1 MKFSLSVALLTA
13 FFVAACSEEPPPQ
26 PTRHRMANYPAAGTE
41 QYPPPQ
47 QPFNPNGPARPTGTP
62 PVETAASPPPAAAPT
77 KIAKG
82 DYPYGIPGKSL
93 FAWQIRRCGRIPSG
107 NGSEGSVHRQNLSR
121 SVTLP
126 ALVAAGKIDPRS
138 LGILLQR
145 SKAGQLRLISDADRR
160 APLTRSLSRRFH
172 NSPMELRI
180 KRAPRIDI
188 EITVPGD
195 KSISHRAVII
205 AALSNGVCTL
215 HGFLPSENCMHTV
228 NAMRALG
235 IKIEQPQPDTLIV
248 HGKKRVLT
256 SPKKEIDC
264 GNSGT
269 TMRLLAGLL
278 AGQTFESRLV
288 GDAGLSRRPM
298 DRVIAPL
305 RRMGATILAEGPE
318 QTPPL
323 RIHGGS
329 LRGMHHRLPIASAQV
344 KSALLLAGLFAKG
357 KTTVNEPSPTR
368 NHTEVLFNYF
378 LVRTAMD
385 GETSVTVFGDQVP
398 ESRDFTIPGDISSAA
413 FWLVA
418 AAAQPRG
425 HLLVREVGLNNTRT
439 ALLGVLLRM
448 GAQVR
453 EAIEDVDQLEPR
465 GIVEVTGAP
474 LKGTVIQ
481 GREVPQL
488 IDELPILAVAGV
500 LASGKTIIRHAQ
512 ELRVKETDRI
522 AAIAHN
528 LRTMGAQVT
537 EMNDGLEI
545 DGPAPLHGARVA
557 SFSDHRIAMAFAIAG
572 LFAEGETVVQDAE
585 CIRQSYPGFGTVLDE
600 FTNLKRMQIST
611 PVFGS
616 FTPTPVEE
624 T

>member
-1 MKFSLSVALLTA
+1 
-13 FFVAACSEEPPPQ
+13 
-26 PTRHRMANYPAAGTE
+26 
-41 QYPPPQ
+41 
-47 QPFNPNGPARPTGTP
+47 
-62 PVETAASPPPAAAPT
+62 
-77 KIAKG
+77 
-82 DYPYGIPGKSL
+82 
-93 FAWQIRRCGRIPSG
+93 
-107 NGSEGSVHRQNLSR
+107 
-121 SVTLP
+121 
-126 ALVAAGKIDPRS
+126 
-138 LGILLQR
+138 
-145 SKAGQLRLISDADRR
+145 
-160 APLTRSLSRRFH
+160 
-172 NSPMELRI
+172 MELRI
-180 KRAPRIDI
+180 KRASRIDI

-205 AALSNGVCTL
+205 AALSNGICTL
-215 HGFLPSENCMHTV
+215 RGFLPSEDCMHTV

-248 HGKKRVLT
+248 HGKKRVLAP
-256 SPKKEIDC
+256 PKKEIDC

-269 TMRLLAGLL
+269 TMRLLSGLL

-288 GDAGLSRRPM
+288 GDAALSRRPM
-298 DRVIAPL
+298 DRVITPL
-305 RRMGATILAEGPE
+305 RQMGANILAEGPE

-329 LRGMHHRLPIASAQV
+329 LRGIRYRLPIASSQV

-357 KTTVNEPSPTR
+357 KTTVEEPLPTR
-368 NHTEVLFNYF
+368 NHTEMMFNYF
-378 LVRTAMD
+378 LVSTAKD
-385 GETSVTVFGDQVP
+385 GEGSVTVFGDQVP

-425 HLLVREVGLNNTRT
+425 HLLVREVGLNDTRT

-453 EAIEDVDQLEPR
+453 EAIEEVDQLEPR
-465 GIVEVTGAP
+465 GVVEVTGVP

-488 IDELPILAVAGV
+488 IDELPILAVAGA
-500 LASGKTIIRHAQ
+500 LANGKTIIRHAQ
-512 ELRVKETDRI
+512 ELRVKESDRI

-545 DGPAPLHGARVA
+545 HGPAPLHGARVA
-557 SFSDHRIAMAFAIAG
+557 SFGDHRVAMAFAIAG
-572 LFAEGETVVQDAE
+572 LFADGETIVQDAE
-585 CIRQSYPGFGTVLDE
+585 CIRESYPGFEAVLEE
-600 FTNLKRMQIST
+600 FTNPKRMQIST
-611 PVFGS
+611 PVIGS
-616 FTPTPVEE
+616 LTPAPVEE
-624 T
+624 A

>member
-1 MKFSLSVALLTA
+1 
-13 FFVAACSEEPPPQ
+13 
-26 PTRHRMANYPAAGTE
+26 
-41 QYPPPQ
+41 
-47 QPFNPNGPARPTGTP
+47 
-62 PVETAASPPPAAAPT
+62 
-77 KIAKG
+77 
-82 DYPYGIPGKSL
+82 
-93 FAWQIRRCGRIPSG
+93 
-107 NGSEGSVHRQNLSR
+107 
-121 SVTLP
+121 
-126 ALVAAGKIDPRS
+126 
-138 LGILLQR
+138 
-145 SKAGQLRLISDADRR
+145 
-160 APLTRSLSRRFH
+160 
-172 NSPMELRI
+172 MELRI
-180 KRAPRIDI
+180 KRASRIDI

-205 AALSNGVCTL
+205 AALSNGICTL
-215 HGFLPSENCMHTV
+215 RGFLPSEDCMHTV

-248 HGKKRVLT
+248 HGKKRVLAP
-256 SPKKEIDC
+256 PKKEIDC

-288 GDAGLSRRPM
+288 GDAALSRRPM

-305 RRMGATILAEGPE
+305 CQMGANILAEGPE

-323 RIHGGS
+323 RIRGGS
-329 LRGMHHRLPIASAQV
+329 LRGIHYRLPIASSQV

-357 KTTVNEPSPTR
+357 KTTVEEPSPTR
-368 NHTEVLFNYF
+368 NHTEMMFNYF
-378 LVRTAMD
+378 LVSTAKD
-385 GETSVTVFGDQVP
+385 GEGSVTVFGDQVP

-425 HLLVREVGLNNTRT
+425 HLLVREVGLNDTRT

-453 EAIEDVDQLEPR
+453 EAIEEVDQLEPR
-465 GIVEVTGAP
+465 GIVEVTGVP

-488 IDELPILAVAGV
+488 IDELPILAVAGA
-500 LASGKTIIRHAQ
+500 LANGKMIIRHAQ
-512 ELRVKETDRI
+512 ELRVKESDRI

-545 DGPAPLHGARVA
+545 HGPAPLHGARVA
-557 SFSDHRIAMAFAIAG
+557 SFGDHRVAMAFAIAG
-572 LFAEGETVVQDAE
+572 LFADGETIVQDAE
-585 CIRQSYPGFGTVLDE
+585 CIRESYPGFEAVLEE
-600 FTNLKRMQIST
+600 FTNPKRMQIST
-611 PVFGS
+611 PVIGS
-616 FTPTPVEE
+616 LTPAPVEE
-624 T
+624 A